1 MKHLERETKNMGG
14 MIYGPH
20 FMGLNMFRCHQ
31 EFKVSCSQ
39 TLILPAASMIFFLQY
54 RTQVYGV
61 IQWSLNYLL
70 LTSIYHVYNFRI
82 VGK

>member
-20 FMGLNMFRCHQ
+20 FMGLDMSRCRQ

-39 TLILPAASMIFFLQY
+39 TLILPPACMIFFL
-54 RTQVYGV
+54 
-61 IQWSLNYLL
+61 
-70 LTSIYHVYNFRI
+70 
-82 VGK
+82 